1 MATVSPSK
9 STVSAIKAF
18 FRIADAWNLKT
29 DDRAVLLGVSERTVP
44 RWKNDPMA
52 ADPSRD
58 QVERLSYILG
68 IYGGLHSIL
77 GEVSL
82 ADEWVARANLDF
94 GDQSPMER
102 MLAGNVGDLAFVR
115 AYVDRWSAGI

>member
-1 MATVSPSK
+1 
-9 STVSAIKAF
+9 
-18 FRIADAWNLKT
+18 
-29 DDRAVLLGVSERTVP
+29 
-44 RWKNDPMA
+44 MA

-77 GEVSL
+77 GEVPL
-82 ADEWVARANLDF
+82 ADEWVSRANLDF
-94 GDQSPMER
+94 GDQSPMQR